1 MIDEEYLADIRGAA
15 GFDGATFNAK
25 AVRFLLRLL
34 DEARAEADFVR
45 RLMAADMTKVVAERD
60 AERQRADR
68 LAETLESVRDCKK
81 DRCKQCQ
88 VLIHHALAHPGK
100 GEPQG

>member
-1 MIDEEYLADIRGAA
+1 MSDEDETVCETCGESYVLGAGLEPTRWCNPCA
-15 GFDGATFNAK
+15 QEIAASAT
-25 AVRFLLRLL
+25 
-34 DEARAEADFVR
+34 AEH
-45 RLMAADMTKVVAERD
+45 D

-88 VLIHHALAHPGK
+88 VLIHRALAHPGK